1 MAVPTRTEA
10 LALLMSTAPS
20 ARLLQHVTVVAEV
33 ASFLAYR
40 ASQAGLGVDRR
51 LVETAA
57 LLHDIDKA
65 LPADHPLRSLGH
77 GRAGAAWLREAGH
90 AELARPVAAHPVMQL
105 DEPGASDWIIDA
117 PLEDRIVCYA
127 DKRATQRVVSLEQR
141 FGRWQRKHPE
151 YADRLAETLVMAR
164 HLESGV
170 CGAIGVRPEAVERL
184 RWVDDALARAGLAER
199 GRGAGGEDR
208 AGDAATGRGPT
219 AAA

>member
-10 LALLMSTAPS
+10 LALLLSTSPS
-20 ARLLQHVTVVAEV
+20 ARLFQHVTVVAEV

-40 ASQAGLGVDRR
+40 ASQAGLVVDRR

-57 LLHDIDKA
+57 LLHDVDKA
-65 LPADHPLRSLGH
+65 LPADHPLRPLGH

-90 AELARPVAAHPVMQL
+90 AELARAVTAHPVMQL
-105 DEPGASDWIIDA
+105 DEPGAPAWVSGA
-117 PLEDRIVCYA
+117 PIEDRIVCYA

-151 YADRLAETLVMAR
+151 YADRLAETLILAR
-164 HLESGV
+164 HLEAEL
-170 CGAIGVRPEAVERL
+170 CGAIGIRPEAVERL
-184 RWVDDALARAGLAER
+184 RWVDDAMARVGMS
-199 GRGAGGEDR
+199 
-208 AGDAATGRGPT
+208 GPT